1 MLGKKS
7 LRLGPTLRSLAV
19 NDSLSSSST
28 NSIPAFLWAI
38 KTAPSVLGFYPD
50 TATNGFIEAPPPIPL
65 LISKSV

>member
-19 NDSLSSSST
+19 NDSLSSS
-28 NSIPAFLWAI
+28 IPALLWAI